1 VDGLVNFADEAISV
15 IGELPAGLL
24 LLLLL
29 LFHTQEERERYSF
42 FFTFRV
48 LRQMKQQR

>member
-1 VDGLVNFADEAISV
+1 VNFADEAISV

-29 LFHTQEERERYSF
+29 FHAQEERERYSHF
-42 FFTFRV
+42 NEPIAYH
-48 LRQMKQQR
+48 L